1 MLVRLSIFHNTL
13 SDLII
18 RKIGRIPKRLSLV
31 VYIPFKAEKRHT
43 KIAPLILSY
52 PIRID
57 QTTCTKYLICL
68 SRCSDLPWHSQD
80 AQQRAKEIYKKKRLT
95 LSDRLP
101 PGVLLMRLVEEMV
114 DSTNVKQ
121 TRRIMNT

>member
-1 MLVRLSIFHNTL
+1 M
-13 SDLII
+13 
-18 RKIGRIPKRLSLV
+18 
-31 VYIPFKAEKRHT
+31 VYIPSKAEKRHT
-43 KIAPLILSY
+43 KIAPSILSY

-68 SRCSDLPWHSQD
+68 SRRSDLPWHLQD
-80 AQQRAKEIYKKKRLT
+80 AQQRAKEIYQKKRLT

-121 TRRIMNT
+121 TRTIMNT